1 MAKSKKQVENLKGYF
16 FLSVGDGKINC
27 IYEDNNDK
35 VILAA
40 AFASAMIEDT
50 NLFDIMST
58 AFLTLVNDKEKYT
71 SKKSNK
77 VPKKVTKKA
86 K

>member
-1 MAKSKKQVENLKGYF
+1 MAKSKKQIDSLKGYF

-27 IYEDNNDK
+27 VYEDNGDK

-40 AFASAMIEDT
+40 AFASAMMEDT

-58 AFLTLVNDKEKYT
+58 AFLTLIDNKEKAPVKKKAALK
-71 SKKSNK
+71 KKSSK
-77 VPKKVTKKA
+77 
-86 K
+86 

>member
-1 MAKSKKQVENLKGYF
+1 MTKNKKQPTGYF
-16 FLSVGDGKINC
+16 FMAIGDGTVNC
-27 IYEDNNDK
+27 IYEDHGQE

-40 AFASAMIEDT
+40 GFASAMVDDPK
-50 NLFDIMST
+50 LFDIIST
-58 AFLTLVNDKEKYT
+58 AFLTIIDDKEKYT